1 MFRLK
6 NWILALEQIIN
17 TLKSGEFFIAFYFY
31 GFLSFSFLL
40 LMQMQTFKT
49 SKSRENILSKIR
61 KGLGG
66 EPLPMPFPD
75 VEKDMG
81 NAIYADS
88 GDAPEEVFADAFI
101 KLGGKFIFCENEQ
114 ELLDNINIL
123 YENRGWEHLLCA
135 DQRLMKIFQNNK
147 IDILEP
153 ADPKAESAEACITG
167 CEMLVARTGSLLLT
181 SKQNMGR
188 MAPVYFPVH
197 IVFAY
202 ANQIVPDIE
211 DAFAALKRKYGTD
224 LPSMINLT
232 TGPSRT
238 ADIEKTLVVGVHG
251 PGEVFC
257 FFINA
262 EM

>member
-1 MFRLK
+1 
-6 NWILALEQIIN
+6 
-17 TLKSGEFFIAFYFY
+17 
-31 GFLSFSFLL
+31 
-40 LMQMQTFKT
+40 MQTFKT
-49 SKSRENILSKIR
+49 SKARENILSRIR

-66 EPLPMPFPD
+66 QPLPMPYPD

-81 NAIYADS
+81 DIFP
-88 GDAPEEVFADAFI
+88 DASHAQEELFAEAFI

-114 ELLDNINIL
+114 ELLYNINML
-123 YENRGWEHLLCA
+123 HENRGWQQMLCA
-135 DQRLMKIFQNNK
+135 DQRLLKLFQNNK
-147 IDILEP
+147 MDIVSA

-167 CEMLVARTGSLLLT
+167 CEMLVARTGSIMLT

-188 MAPVYFPVH
+188 VAPVYYPVH

-211 DAFAALKRKYGTD
+211 DGFAMLKKKYGPD

-262 EM
+262 ETPNP